1 MSERAMSSQAGG
13 DQPDV
18 ADLSRRL
25 AETEAALE
33 ALIAGHVDAVT
44 SPRSLTPVLLQQA
57 QDALRLSEA
66 RYRDIVAHSPT
77 LVGELIPDG
86 TVQYVNTRI
95 RPLLGYEPDE
105 VVGRKLWDVLVPEE
119 RRHDANALWAR
130 LANGSLA
137 ECEIPVRTALGAD
150 RTFVWNAA
158 KRDDQ
163 AGGVENII
171 VFGLDVSERKR
182 QAEIAAHL
190 AAEQAAR
197 GEAER
202 GEHRAKLLAEVSRV
216 LSSSLDVERTLT
228 EVAGL
233 VVPVLGDWCAVHLI
247 TEDGSVKRVA
257 LRHADPAKWNSSGLD
272 EREYAADWRGAH
284 SVRHVLSSGESEL
297 DADISEFLGA
307 AARDAEQPE
316 IYSGYG
322 LQSAIVAP
330 LRIRGLTVGT
340 FMLVYSGSGRTYDE
354 SSLRTV
360 EDLANRAA
368 VAVEHGRLYTAA
380 RAARMDAEDANKA
393 KSEFLA
399 SMSHELRT
407 PLNAIGGYVQLLDE
421 EIQGPLNDRQREY
434 LKRVRLSAEHLLGL
448 INGVLNFAKL
458 EAGHVQFQ
466 LADVPLSKLLGEVDA
481 LIAPQL
487 KTKGLEY
494 RMGTCEADLSVR
506 ADRDKLRQ
514 IVLNLMSNAVKFTPS
529 GGKVEVACHRTGD
542 GIAVTVHDSGI
553 GIADDKL
560 EAVFDPFVQIGKQAN
575 REGTGLGLAISRE
588 LARAM
593 KGDLVASST
602 PGIGS
607 TFTLTLPLPTPRS
620 STADGRAGNTLDR
633 ASKAS

>member
-1 MSERAMSSQAGG
+1 MVADVSEPTTAGQAPG
-13 DQPDV
+13 DERDV
-18 ADLSRRL
+18 AELSRQL
-25 AETEAALE
+25 AETEAALQ
-33 ALIAGHVDAVT
+33 ALIAGHVDAVA
-44 SPRSLTPVLLQQA
+44 SPLSLTPVLVQQA
-57 QDALRLSEA
+57 QDSLRLSEE

-77 LVGELIPDG
+77 LVCELKTDG
-86 TVQYVNTRI
+86 TVQFVNTRI
-95 RPLLGYEPDE
+95 QPLLGYTATE
-105 VVGRKLWDVLVPEE
+105 VVGRKLWDVLVPEA
-119 RRHDANALWAR
+119 RRREANALWA
-130 LANGSLA
+130 SLESGA
-137 ECEIPVRTALGAD
+137 LSECEITVQTAGGAE

-158 KRDDQ
+158 KRKN
-163 AGGVENII
+163 AVGGVESVI
-171 VFGLDVSERKR
+171 VFGLDISERKR
-182 QAEIAAHL
+182 QAESAQHL

-197 GEAER
+197 SEAER

-233 VVPVLGDWCAVHLI
+233 VVPALGDWCAVHLI
-247 TEDGSVKRVA
+247 TEDGSVKCVA
-257 LRHADPAKWNSSGLD
+257 LSG
-272 EREYAADWRGAH
+272 RPV
-284 SVRHVLSSGESEL
+284 SSSGESQL

-307 AARDAEQPE
+307 VARDAEQPE

-322 LQSAIVAP
+322 LHSAIVAP
-330 LRIRGLTVGT
+330 LRIRGSSVGT
-340 FMLVYSGSGRTYDE
+340 FLLVYAGSGRTYDE

-368 VAVEHGRLYTAA
+368 VAVEHCRLYNDA
-380 RAARMDAEDANKA
+380 RVARMDAEDANKA

-421 EIQGPLNDRQREY
+421 GIQGPLNDRQREY

-466 LADVPLSKLLGEVDA
+466 LADVPLGKLLGEVDA

-487 KTKGLEY
+487 KAKGLEY
-494 RMGTCEADLSVR
+494 RMGACAADLSVR

-529 GGKVEVACHRTGD
+529 GGTVEVECHVAGV

-553 GIADDKL
+553 GIANDKL

-593 KGDLVASST
+593 EGDLVASST
-602 PGIGS
+602 PGVGS
-607 TFTLTLPLPTPRS
+607 TFTLTLPTPKS
-620 STADGRAGNTLDR
+620 SAAGNRAGNTVDR
-633 ASKAS
+633 AAKAS